1 MGRAF
6 RLKLHKNNHQ
16 PMEDSMKN
24 IKKMLVVAGCAA
36 ALCLSSGNVM
46 AQRGGGGNFDP
57 AQMRQNRLDRIREQI
72 DVKDD
77 SEWKVLETSIGKVMD
92 AQQEMMQGRFGGM
105 GGGRG
110 NRQRGGGGAG
120 GTATTAADNTT
131 GGGAQ
136 ARRGPQPSPEMED
149 LQKAIEAKAPAD
161 EIKAKLQK
169 VRDVS
174 KAKEAK
180 LETAREDLKKLVTA
194 RQEAILVVNGIL
206 Q

>member
-1 MGRAF
+1 
-6 RLKLHKNNHQ
+6 
-16 PMEDSMKN
+16 MKN
-24 IKKMLVVAGCAA
+24 IKKMLVIAGCAA
-36 ALCLSSGNVM
+36 ALSLGAGSAM

-57 AQMRQNRLDRIREQI
+57 AQFRQRRLDNIREQM

-92 AQQEMMQGRFGGM
+92 AEQEMMQGRFGGGM
-105 GGGRG
+105 GGGRR
-110 NRQRGGGGAG
+110 NRGGGAG
-120 GTATTAADNTT
+120 GTGATADNATAGQGGQQ
-131 GGGAQ
+131 GGG
-136 ARRGPQPSPEMED
+136 RRGFGGTPSPEMED

-169 VRDVS
+169 LRDVT

-180 LETAREDLKKLVTA
+180 LESAREDLKKLVTA
-194 RQEAILVVNGIL
+194 RQEAILVINRVL